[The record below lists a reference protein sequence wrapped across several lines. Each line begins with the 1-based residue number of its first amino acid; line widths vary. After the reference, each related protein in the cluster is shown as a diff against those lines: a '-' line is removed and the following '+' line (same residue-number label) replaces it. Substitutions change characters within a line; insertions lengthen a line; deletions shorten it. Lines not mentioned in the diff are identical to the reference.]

1 MTTSPYRPVSQQG
14 WHQLRGAVALTGTG
28 FQRVAHRVQQMH
40 ERIAEVSFRNLSR
53 APLVNVGSAAV
64 KPLHDGITSGVYG
77 AVRGIGGVAFRLL
90 DGLLQ
95 RAEQSHL
102 RQLRP
107 ANMPAPLLS
116 AVNGAFGD
124 YLLRQRNPL
133 ALRMGFYHHGKPL
146 QMTQAAPHALYP
158 QASGNVVV
166 FIHGLCCDESSWQLF
181 SSGEHAGNHPYA
193 ELLAQQGY
201 TPFFLRYNTGISI
214 EQNGRLLA
222 QILNKLYAAYPQPLA
237 RLVLIGHSM
246 GGLVA
251 RAACSHGVA
260 SAAAW
265 SDRISHVFCLGS
277 PHLGAPLEKVAH
289 LGTRL
294 MQAFDVTQPLAEM
307 IDDRSTGIKD
317 LRHGKSARKR
327 PPLPAHVPMRP
338 PQAHFHFIGS
348 TMGLRRGNPLTKW
361 LGDGLVRLDS
371 ATADHLAD
379 DISVLEGLNHM
390 QLLNHPR
397 VYAILA
403 QRLGLTEATAQ

>member
-1 MTTSPYRPVSQQG
+1 M
-14 WHQLRGAVALTGTG
+14 ALTGTG
-28 FQRVAHRVQQMH
+28 FQRVTHRVQQMH

-102 RQLRP
+102 RQLPGQHAGTAAERSERCFRRLP
-107 ANMPAPLLS
+107 
-116 AVNGAFGD
+116 
-124 YLLRQRNPL
+124 LRQRNPL
-133 ALRMGFYHHGKPL
+133 ALRMASTITANRCNDAKLRCTPCIRRPVAMSSSSSMGYAATRAHGNSSAVASTPAI
-146 QMTQAAPHALYP
+146 TPH
-158 QASGNVVV
+158 
-166 FIHGLCCDESSWQLF
+166 
-181 SSGEHAGNHPYA
+181 A

-222 QILNKLYAAYPQPLA
+222 QMLNKLYAAYPQPLA

-251 RAACSHGVA
+251 RACSHGVA

-379 DISVLEGLNHM
+379 DVSVLEGLNHM